1 MSKIIIQL
9 QGGLVQDVFLR
20 GTGRNT
26 GYITV
31 DEDYDGADAEDIT
44 TVKAKTGDDYEAVC
58 GGPYK
63 ISRLPKD
70 SDVGKMITAFLKA
83 KGK

>member
-9 QGGLVQDVFLR
+9 QGGFVQDVFIQ
-20 GTGRNT
+20 GTGKPT

-31 DEDYDGADAEDIT
+31 DEDYEGADAEDIT
-44 TVKAKTGDDYEAVC
+44 TVKAESGNDYEAAC
-58 GGPYK
+58 GGPYE

-70 SDVGKMITAFLKA
+70 SDVDKMVVAFLKA